1 MSVPFY
7 VSPEQLIA
15 DRADFARKGI
25 ARGRSVVVASC
36 AEGVLF
42 VAENPSPSLRK
53 IAEIHDRIGFAGVG
67 KYHEFESLR
76 VAGIRYADLRA
87 YSYDRADVT
96 ARALAGAYAQT
107 LGATFALHS
116 KPFEVE
122 ILLAQLGATPEED
135 EIYRVAYDG
144 SVMDERGVAV
154 AGGAAGAVAAHLAQS
169 LAQDDQA
176 MAQDDQAVAS
186 DDEAAEG
193 SATAGDRPGIP
204 LERML
209 RHATRALREAGGS
222 GTGFPGAGGSAAGGS
237 GAGSAGTGGEEP
249 HRLEV
254 ALLDRSRPRRTFRR
268 LDALT
273 TSADAGS
280 GPGHAPATSNPA
292 TQHPG
297 HGTASTHPDHGATT
311 HLDHGATTHPGHGAT
326 THPGHGPAT
335 TAGG

>member
-154 AGGAAGAVAAHLAQS
+154 AGGAAGAVAAHLAQALAQDART

-176 MAQDDQAVAS
+176 LAA

-193 SATAGDRPGIP
+193 SATVGDRPGIP

-209 RHATRALREAGGS
+209 RHATRALREAGGP
-222 GTGFPGAGGSAAGGS
+222 GTGVPGAGGSAAGGSAAGGS

-273 TSADAGS
+273 TSAHAGS
-280 GPGHAPATSNPA
+280 GPGHAPATSNAA

-311 HLDHGATTHPGHGAT
+311 HPGHV
-326 THPGHGPAT
+326 PAT